1 MENYTTSMIVDEETE
16 VMKSKEGHVP
26 INPFASSREPL
37 PYDPMLGWYTAATLS
52 GLLILFLACVG
63 LEKVKDKI
71 LMTFE
76 KDHQGGNNVRRGERA
91 SLAGGGCDGSQ
102 QRLGRGS
109 NEDPK
114 CLAES
119 DALLGRNCVDHNYV
133 YLTLDRPNHVDANQ
147 SGPAA
152 AGSLTPRGLPPAGCP
167 TTRSPTVGREGE
179 GVEPLPSTASPSS
192 AETAPTTAE
201 GVGREEGTRTTQQL
215 PSSSSF
221 GAVQTHNV
229 KIEIV
234 EVHSES
240 PVHEMAAIDERDV
253 HESVV

>member
-1 MENYTTSMIVDEETE
+1 MENITTSIIAEEETV
-16 VMKSKEGHVP
+16 VMKSKEGHVV
-26 INPFASSREPL
+26 NPFASSREPL

-76 KDHQGGNNVRRGERA
+76 KDHQGIVRRGDRA
-91 SLAGGGCDGSQ
+91 SLAGGCDVGQ
-102 QRLGRGS
+102 QHLARTS
-109 NEDPK
+109 NDDPK
-114 CLAES
+114 CSAEN

-147 SGPAA
+147 SGP
-152 AGSLTPRGLPPAGCP
+152 GSGFPAPRLPGCP
-167 TTRSPTVGREGE
+167 TTRSPTGRDGE
-179 GVEPLPSTASPSS
+179 GGEPPLPSTAP
-192 AETAPTTAE
+192 ETAE
-201 GVGREEGTRTTQQL
+201 GRRDEGTRTTQ
-215 PSSSSF
+215 SSF

-240 PVHEMAAIDERDV
+240 PVHEMSVIDEKDV